1 MNQNLAA
8 TLSLEGRTALV
19 TGGSRGIGRAIAVTL
34 SAAGAFVAV
43 NYHTNEAAARE
54 TEELIAARGGACMC
68 ARFDVADSA
77 AVETGVGAVL
87 AAKDRID
94 ILVNNAGI
102 TRDGLIGRMKDDQWQ
117 DVLDTNLSGAFN
129 VCRAVTKSMIRH
141 RSGRIVNVAST
152 AGEAGNAG
160 QVNYAAAKSGLIGFT
175 RALARELAPRNI
187 LVNAVSP
194 GVVVGGLSEKLS
206 DEQMDAIRTHIPL
219 RRAGTP
225 EEIAHAVLFLSSS
238 MGDYITGQ
246 VIRVNGG
253 LYM

>member
-1 MNQNLAA
+1 MSSRVAA
-8 TLSLEGRTALV
+8 ALSLEGKTALV
-19 TGGSRGIGRAIAVTL
+19 TGGSRGIGRAIAIAL
-34 SAAGAFVAV
+34 ASAGAFVAV
-43 NYHTNEAAARE
+43 NYRTSEAAARE
-54 TEELIAARGGACMC
+54 TEELIAAQGGVCMC
-68 ARFDVADSA
+68 ARFDVADPA
-77 AVETGVGAVL
+77 AVESGVDAVL
-87 AAKDRID
+87 AARDRID

-117 DVLDTNLSGAFN
+117 DVLETNLRGAFN

-152 AGEAGNAG
+152 AGETGNAG
-160 QVNYAAAKSGLIGFT
+160 QVNYAAAKAGLIGFT

-206 DEQMDAIRTHIPL
+206 DEQMEAIRTYIPL
-219 RRAGTP
+219 RRPGTP
-225 EEIAHAVLFLSSS
+225 EEVAHAVLFLSSS